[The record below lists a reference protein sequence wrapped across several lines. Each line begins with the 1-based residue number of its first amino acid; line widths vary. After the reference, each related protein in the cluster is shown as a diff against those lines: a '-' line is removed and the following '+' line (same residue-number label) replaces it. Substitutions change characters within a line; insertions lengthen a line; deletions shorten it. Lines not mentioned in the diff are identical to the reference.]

1 MEVTAKTNKI
11 EDKKKMDKKIDA
23 EYEKNH
29 TKESIVIRSDKKVV
43 KPLTKSMS
51 QLKPSIT
58 PPVKSNK
65 SQNIGMDK

>member
-1 MEVTAKTNKI
+1 MEVTAKTNKM
-11 EDKKKMDKKIDA
+11 EDKKMDAKIDA

-29 TKESIVIRSDKKVV
+29 HKEPTMIRSDKKVV
-43 KPLTKSMS
+43 KPLTKSVS

-65 SQNIGMDK
+65 SHNIGMEK

>member
-11 EDKKKMDKKIDA
+11 EDTKMDEKIDA

-29 TKESIVIRSDKKVV
+29 PKESTIIRSDKKVV
-43 KPLTKSMS
+43 KPLTKSVS

-58 PPVKSNK
+58 TPVKSNK
-65 SQNIGMDK
+65 SQNIGMEK